1 MPDYSKFRTEF
12 SSWLYNKISEETA
25 NKYISLLD
33 NYLNG
38 KKIKNVQELA
48 AIYDSVEKSKNNFS
62 KAVRNFLNF
71 LVERDLIDEG
81 VAIKFKRV
89 LPLKKSKSDKQHLDN
104 KEVKEAFEHFS
115 KTLTYDEY
123 LVALLL
129 LFSGMRL
136 RQILRALTTF
146 DKSKLYVVN
155 ELIARYRIDDISE
168 GNKEGLFIYMPRW
181 LAEKLYRV
189 ELNENSVKEHIN
201 YKTASGRTVS
211 AKYIRKWLNNL
222 MVRLKIEKDIRNFIL
237 GRVGELQKDVEADD
251 YIELTLHADEEYTRL
266 LENFPIAVPS
276 PRGRGEG

>member
-1 MPDYSKFRTEF
+1 M
-12 SSWLYNKISEETA
+12 
-25 NKYISLLD
+25 
-33 NYLNG
+33 NG